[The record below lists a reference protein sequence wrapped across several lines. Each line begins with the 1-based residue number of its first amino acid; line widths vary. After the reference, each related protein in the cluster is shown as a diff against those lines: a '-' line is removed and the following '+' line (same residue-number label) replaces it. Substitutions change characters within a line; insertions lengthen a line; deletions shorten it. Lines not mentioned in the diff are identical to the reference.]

1 MSLNLINVDQ
11 KKLVISIG
19 LYSFFGLF
27 FAFYFQY
34 IENYPP
40 CKLCLYQR
48 IPYFVSIIITLLYAF
63 TISRVLNQPKY

>member
-27 FAFYFQY
+27 FRYVFGSIFCLNFKKNENLKNKKFYLE
-34 IENYPP
+34 ENI
-40 CKLCLYQR
+40 KN
-48 IPYFVSIIITLLYAF
+48 I
-63 TISRVLNQPKY
+63 

>member
-48 IPYFVSIIITLLYAF
+48 IPYYFNNYYTVICTKCF
-63 TISRVLNQPKY
+63 